1 MGGHH
6 QGRGRTAGLHAVGDI
21 DDVGPVGA
29 LPHVVP
35 VEHIVGVLVGVGQ
48 ALGDEVAVHRV
59 VVIAAVVGQEGVDV
73 LRQRG
78 VGHVGDR
85 LILHRHLGL
94 YIAEGGGDGI
104 RVCLVLPV
112 DLAVIA
118 VGVCGRQ
125 AVIDIL
131 PIGDQ
136 GFAGIAYEPGGDGDI
151 VVVLGLKGPFLGNL
165 IAILVGVPL
174 EIHMVGLGR
183 LSHLGLTGRFQQSI
197 ISRIRLSIHIDL
209 ADHLQ
214 GVLGGPQLQGG
225 GAVSVAH
232 QIVVGEGGVI
242 GPAADQGAHSRV
254 HIGQLV
260 FRTAPGPVLGLHDQ
274 QAGQRL
280 VRDVKPAGLLQE
292 FRAVHAGGKRHAD
305 PVLPLT
311 GSLRDVDLDLP
322 AVRPAGAVVYAD
334 LVGKVSIDP
343 LIGADAG
350 VRFLSVFN
358 GGGLFGSRLVST
370 ACHIQ
375 RPITDT
381 LRIGHVLELLDLF
394 ISCILHV
401 VGLAHFQRIF
411 VLVHI
416 QIRLIDVVPRTH
428 FDTGVVINTPLFK
441 LVVFEGRNPK
451 IIRDPLVR
459 PSCLLIIGNQ
469 SLIGFQRVDRICQRV
484 SLTLDDPDCNALFR
498 NLLEALLRPGLC
510 KNGPIR
516 TISNPAIVA
525 DEHIHQLRKVPHGLG
540 TDSSAVGIA
549 NQDHFGNVVVLL
561 EPPNGVCYFLPSCLI
576 ILGVHIRAT
585 HDRTVQLQP
594 CLGSIVVGHIS
605 PQVVGLK
612 IALIIEA
619 FPVRGSVSSHI
630 EDQGHPFIL
639 VVAVRHL
646 IVDGHLPLKG
656 RVVAVIHSLH
666 IGQLIVIIDVVYCFF
681 PHAVSARV
689 MTISVCQAESGFHC
703 SVRADGQDQIQLLPG
718 KVIEG
723 LSTSSGIYFISIRV
737 PVLIEL
743 LCNRPAGSTEHPK
756 GLVIR
761 RPLVKGQGN
770 GIASH

>member
-85 LILHRHLGL
+85 LTLHRHLGL
-94 YIAEGGGDGI
+94 YIAEGGGNGI

-118 VGVCGRQ
+118 IGHRIRK

-136 GFAGIAYEPGGDGDI
+136 GCAGIAYEPGGDGDI

-165 IAILVGVPL
+165 IAVLVGVPL

-197 ISRIRLSIHIDL
+197 ISRIHLSIHIDL

-358 GGGLFGSRLVST
+358 GGGAIGGISGDHWLQCPLLVQVVVHGVLIAVLAAAGGLAT
-370 ACHIQ
+370 AVQGIGVAVAQLLVVLDLAVHNFQ
-375 RPITDT
+375 VGAVEGVVVEVPAVDT
-381 LRIGHVLELLDLF
+381 GGGVVALAPVGVNLRGIASEADILLDPVGPFKLGHDF
-394 ISCILHV
+394 AVGGDGLHV
-401 VGLAHFQRIF
+401 VGVLFAVEGPDLQTSGGHGSPVSFIIAAAEGSVVADVGVDGEVILILVQRAFSAIGIAVDGILRSGQCLDDLSGGVGAPGVALEDHGSGDVILLNE
-411 VLVHI
+411 VLHHVDVILHEV
-416 QIRLIDVVPRTH
+416 ID
-428 FDTGVVINTPLFK
+428 
-441 LVVFEGRNPK
+441 LVVFA
-451 IIRDPLVR
+451 PLGGGTGAV
-459 PSCLLIIGNQ
+459 
-469 SLIGFQRVDRICQRV
+469 VD
-484 SLTLDDPDCNALFR
+484 
-498 NLLEALLRPGLC
+498 
-510 KNGPIR
+510 
-516 TISNPAIVA
+516 
-525 DEHIHQLRKVPHGLG
+525 IHH
-540 TDSSAVGIA
+540 DSAVAGPGSGGGIIHYA
-549 NQDHFGNVVVLL
+549 CSGVIATIWKLPVGDTLALDGEDNAVGGVIVLRDVVVAPDIVLL
-561 EPPNGVCYFLPSCLI
+561 
-576 ILGVHIRAT
+576 AA
-585 HDRTVQLQP
+585 
-594 CLGSIVVGHIS
+594 VG
-605 PQVVGLK
+605 GTC
-612 IALIIEA
+612 
-619 FPVRGSVSSHI
+619 G
-630 EDQGHPFIL
+630 G
-639 VVAVRHL
+639 AVN
-646 IVDGHLPLKG
+646 P
-656 RVVAVIHSLH
+656 
-666 IGQLIVIIDVVYCFF
+666 
-681 PHAVSARV
+681 
-689 MTISVCQAESGFHC
+689 
-703 SVRADGQDQIQLLPG
+703 
-718 KVIEG
+718 
-723 LSTSSGIYFISIRV
+723 
-737 PVLIEL
+737 
-743 LCNRPAGSTEHPK
+743 
-756 GLVIR
+756 
-761 RPLVKGQGN
+761 
-770 GIASH
+770 